1 MMMSRNGEDASSAE
15 NTSSGPIFYDDFG
28 QDDCTPPSP
37 SISTSSPGV
46 DMIANSPDADVLYQQ
61 LNRRITQVTN
71 FARGRLLKNWRR
83 GKAKSYAAF
92 SINELQDD
100 MKNRE
105 NDLRLPFDWVRRLDI
120 GEYPRVACGSAH
132 GSIFVADVEARQ
144 VLAVA
149 RGVHYSRH
157 SNDFKTILDEKLQ
170 QYIYGDYDGGG
181 VLDVGMFGKNIVASV
196 GREGGVR
203 LFKLVENSNTLIYQ
217 GNIPEISIVVTCTKF
232 DSDGKLYLGG
242 SDGILRVVTFP
253 PDFLN
258 VDDVNLMN
266 AQDLEVT
273 VVPHS
278 LDEPV
283 SPILSLD
290 VSESLDM
297 AVTAHAN
304 GNVCL
309 HSMKKQSERNS
320 VIGVWNPFAKNK
332 SCARSVTFAS
342 RATNVE
348 TKYAVVVGGGN
359 GEMWLNIIDPDSKKG
374 EGVVFKDEFVQKLE
388 PDHIGPV
395 ISLASRPQG
404 LIMSVGHDGMIRMTQ
419 TWISGKIKKMPSPV
433 YGLGG
438 YKVWIGSIC
447 VDDEGKRLISDGMD
461 DAVVVHDFSLDKN
474 E

>member
-1 MMMSRNGEDASSAE
+1 
-15 NTSSGPIFYDDFG
+15 
-28 QDDCTPPSP
+28 
-37 SISTSSPGV
+37 
-46 DMIANSPDADVLYQQ
+46 
-61 LNRRITQVTN
+61 
-71 FARGRLLKNWRR
+71 
-83 GKAKSYAAF
+83 
-92 SINELQDD
+92 
-100 MKNRE
+100 
-105 NDLRLPFDWVRRLDI
+105 
-120 GEYPRVACGSAH
+120 VACGSAH

-157 SNDFKTILDEKLQ
+157 SNDFKTILDDKLQ

-203 LFKLVENSNTLIYQ
+203 LFKLVDNSNTLIYQ

>member
-1 MMMSRNGEDASSAE
+1 MMSRNGEDVE
-15 NTSSGPIFYDDFG
+15 NTEPIFYDDFG
-28 QDDCTPPSP
+28 QDDCTQPSS
-37 SISTSSPGV
+37 SITTSSPGV
-46 DMIANSPDADVLYQQ
+46 DMIANSPDDKVLYQ

-100 MKNRE
+100 IINRE
-105 NDLRLPFDWVRRLDI
+105 EDLRLPFDWVRRLDI

-170 QYIYGDYDGGG
+170 KYIYGDYDGGG
-181 VLDVGMFGKNIVASV
+181 VLDVSMFGKNIVASA

-203 LFKLVENSNTLIYQ
+203 LFKLVENSNKLIYQ
-217 GNIPEISIVVTCTKF
+217 GNIPELSIVVPCTKF
-232 DSDGKLYLGG
+232 DSDGKLYIGG

-278 LDEPV
+278 LDESV

-297 AVTAHAN
+297 VVTAHAN

-309 HSMKKQSERNS
+309 HSMKKQSDQNG

-342 RATNVE
+342 RATNVD
-348 TKYAVVVGGGN
+348 TTYAVVVGGGN
-359 GEMWLNIIDPDSKKG
+359 GEMWLNIIDPDSKECH

-388 PDHIGPV
+388 PNHVGPV
-395 ISLASRPQG
+395 ISLTSRAQG

-419 TWISGKIKKMPSPV
+419 TWISRKTKKMPSPV